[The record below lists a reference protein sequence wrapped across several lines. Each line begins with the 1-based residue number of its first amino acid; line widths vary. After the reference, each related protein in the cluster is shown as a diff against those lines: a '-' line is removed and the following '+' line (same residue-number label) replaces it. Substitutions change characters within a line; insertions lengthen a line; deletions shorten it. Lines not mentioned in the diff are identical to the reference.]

1 VPDGVKRTQDAV
13 QSAQDAE
20 VRLRENEVVGGETGS
35 VQHVLDVSGVVER
48 HLV

>member
-1 VPDGVKRTQDAV
+1 
-13 QSAQDAE
+13 
-20 VRLRENEVVGGETGS
+20 VRLREDEVVGGETGS